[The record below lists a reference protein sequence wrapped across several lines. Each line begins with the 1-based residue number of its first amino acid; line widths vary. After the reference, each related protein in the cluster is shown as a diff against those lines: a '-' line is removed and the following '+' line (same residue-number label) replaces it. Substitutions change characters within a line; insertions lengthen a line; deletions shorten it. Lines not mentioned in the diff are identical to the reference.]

1 MSQRIGLLTLLVGDY
16 DEPIAYYRDAS
27 VLGRGDALKH
37 QRNIILFLDQLDRVP
52 VERRLEFLARP
63 YAEPAHALFACCAFA
78 LHRAR
83 LTGGRPIAA

>member
-1 MSQRIGLLTLLVGDY
+1 
-16 DEPIAYYRDAS
+16 
-27 VLGRGDALKH
+27 
-37 QRNIILFLDQLDRVP
+37 VP

>member
-16 DEPIAYYRDAS
+16 DEAIAYYTDLPRCECPP
-27 VLGRGDALKH
+27 RGDALKH

-63 YAEPAHALFACCAFA
+63 FAEPAHALFACCATLSWRSSA
-78 LHRAR
+78 L
-83 LTGGRPIAA
+83 AA